1 MAAAS
6 GTAARVVEIALA
18 EVGYLEKASN
28 YGLDSKTANAGYN
41 NYTKYN
47 RDCGFGNGPIWYW
60 CNSFVSWCAM
70 KAGVKSSIVPK
81 TASCAYTRDF
91 FKARGRLH
99 LRSSG
104 YKPVAGDLVL
114 FTTSG
119 YPNGSGHIGI
129 VHYSDNNYVYTIE
142 GNTSSGSSVVPNG
155 GSVCKKYYLRGKT
168 SIYGYCHPNYTAVK
182 VDDEMV
188 TNVKIFNVANKKTV
202 TVPSIVKNGENYVR
216 LRSLALPNTFNC
228 AVGYDPK
235 KDLPSFDTMPLQDT
249 KIVVNGKT
257 YDADVLYRMGGTNF
271 LAVRDILTGI
281 MGIPAEAILWDDDTK
296 TITVEGK
303 LNYSYS
309 AE

>member
-129 VHYSDNNYVYTIE
+129 VHYSDANYVYTIE
-142 GNTSSGSSVVPNG
+142 GNTSSGSAVVPNG

-228 AVGYDPK
+228 AVGYEPK

-271 LAVRDILTGI
+271 LAVRDVFTNIL
-281 MGIPAEAILWDDDTK
+281 GIPASAITWDEETS
-296 TITVEGK
+296 TININGTVK
-303 LNYSYS
+303 VDY